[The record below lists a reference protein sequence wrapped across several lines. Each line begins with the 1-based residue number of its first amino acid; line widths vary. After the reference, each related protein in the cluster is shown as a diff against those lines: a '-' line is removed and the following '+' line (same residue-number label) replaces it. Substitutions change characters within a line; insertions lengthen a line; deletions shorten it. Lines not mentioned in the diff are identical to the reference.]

1 MPRLFVFGI
10 GGTGSRVIKS
20 LTMLLASG
28 LKAGNFDIVP
38 VLIDP
43 HKDLDELNDCKTLL
57 KLYAGI
63 NETSYKAADQQE
75 DGFFKTKITTLR
87 SLSSESGLKDDFE
100 FDEKHDQ
107 PFGQFLDLA
116 SLEKN
121 NPTNDLLSLLYS
133 EENFRKP
140 LSVGFKGNP
149 NVGSVVLN
157 ALKDGP
163 GFRAMEGVFGKEDRI
178 FIISSIF
185 GGTGAAGFPLLLK
198 LFRAHDKSAIRDA
211 QIGALSVLPYYRLT
225 EPKIEVNEDTKQ
237 ENLSSDIDSNN
248 FMTKTKSALTY
259 YIRPEFAKMYNALY
273 YIADPDKQNTP
284 YENDEKKQENK
295 AHYVELL
302 GALSVINF
310 ANGDHLNAGD
320 VYEFTLKK
328 ENAAVINFSNM
339 GDEPRAQLGG
349 PLTALNIFDKMH
361 KSNMSLSH
369 LPYNKTMKF
378 NQLYDRQQIF
388 FDNLNL
394 FFDKYYHKWVREL
407 SENQRSWLP
416 HLLDQTDEFYGLI
429 NGNSREKGKWDGV
442 FKPAFNLAQVHLEGA
457 KAVDSKP
464 IRKLKK
470 VSLIGS
476 YMAMCYQAANKIV
489 DANLQFKAN
498 G

>member
-43 HKDLDELNDCKTLL
+43 HKDLEELNDCKTLL

-63 NETSYKAADQQE
+63 NEASYKGTDQMD
-75 DGFFKTKITTLR
+75 DGFFRTKITTLR
-87 SLSSESGLKDDFE
+87 SLSSDSGLKDDFE

-116 SLEKN
+116 SLPKN
-121 NPTNDLLSLLYS
+121 DATKDLLSLLYS
-133 EENFRKP
+133 DENFRKP

-163 GFRAMEGVFGKEDRI
+163 GFRAMEDAFGNQDRI

-198 LFRAHDKSAIRDA
+198 LFRAHSKSAIRDA

-225 EPKIEVNEDTKQ
+225 EPKVEVDEETKQ
-237 ENLSSDIDSNN
+237 ETLSSDIDSNN

-259 YIRPEFAKMYNALY
+259 YIRPEFSNMYNALY
-273 YIADPDKQNTP
+273 YIADPDKQDKP
-284 YENDEKKQENK
+284 YENNEKKQENK

-310 ANGDHLNAGD
+310 ANGDHTHTGD
-320 VYEFTLKK
+320 VYEYTLK
-328 ENAAVINFSNM
+328 NDNVPVVNFSNM
-339 GDEPRAQLGG
+339 GDSTRAQLGT
-349 PLTALNIFDKMH
+349 PLTALYLFDKMH
-361 KSNMSLSH
+361 KSNLTQPH
-369 LPYNKTMKF
+369 LPYNITMKF

-394 FFDKYYHKWVREL
+394 FFSKYYEKWLREL
-407 SENQRSWLP
+407 GENERGWLP
-416 HLLDQTDEFYGLI
+416 HLMEENKEYYGLI

-442 FKPAFNLAQVHLEGA
+442 FKPAFNLSQVHFEAA
-457 KAVDSKP
+457 KAADSKSL
-464 IRKLKK
+464 RKLKK
-470 VSLIGS
+470 VSLISS
-476 YMAMCYQAANKIV
+476 YMAMCYQAVNNIV